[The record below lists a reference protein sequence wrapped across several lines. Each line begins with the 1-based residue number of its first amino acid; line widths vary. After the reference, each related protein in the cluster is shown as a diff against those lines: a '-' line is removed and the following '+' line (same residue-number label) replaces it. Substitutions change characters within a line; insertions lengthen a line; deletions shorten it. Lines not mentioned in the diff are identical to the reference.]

1 MASASAVAPK
11 ATRRPDGPVAAAFTG
26 EGPGNRRCPST
37 RPSQEVAR
45 RPSSRVTVPS
55 SAMPTTGSPRPS
67 GTSWEVR
74 RPGATRPVA
83 LPRAVHDVAV
93 QYLVTRPRQTIQ
105 VLPGD
110 QPIELTRIPR
120 PPTRWTVRTSPESR
134 STTRIPLG
142 IGTASDRGAGP
153 DQA

>member
-1 MASASAVAPK
+1 M
-11 ATRRPDGPVAAAFTG
+11 
-26 EGPGNRRCPST
+26 
-37 RPSQEVAR
+37 
-45 RPSSRVTVPS
+45 PS

-93 QYLVTRPRQTIQ
+93 QYLVTRPRQTSQ

-110 QPIELTRIPR
+110 QPIELDANPASADQVDRADVTRVEVDDADPAR
-120 PPTRWTVRTSPESR
+120 HRHGVR
-134 STTRIPLG
+134 
-142 IGTASDRGAGP
+142 RGAGP